1 MGKTNG
7 QYLAVMEDS
16 EPASWEERALH
27 VDSLRDPYN
36 AYSFGVLPEDWSI
49 EVSEVAP
56 GVGQP
61 GGSIQVR
68 ILDDTGVPRPVEELT
83 LIGVLRK

>member
-1 MGKTNG
+1 MA
-7 QYLAVMEDS
+7 Q
-16 EPASWEERALH
+16 
-27 VDSLRDPYN
+27 
-36 AYSFGVLPEDWSI
+36 
-49 EVSEVAP
+49 